1 MNEIVVQSN
10 ERQVLVHRSYYAES
24 GEQVVELV
32 GSSSAANSESKGVY
46 YPGEELT
53 VTVSD
58 DKSGSLNTEYLFET
72 SRSGGRFLGEERG
85 CRHTRTNVN
94 SQVLTMPP
102 FKTDVRVWVGWA
114 AEHGVVK
121 VSHSLELQPATDLS
135 RSHKPAAA
143 WADKPG
149 HDSQEGEAVGEGE
162 EEGDGSAPQESGEGD
177 GEDRDEEEYK
187 FPEDLIEYL
196 LFSQLGP

>member
-1 MNEIVVQSN
+1 MTAKFWLQCVLLIFCLFATEVNGFAAWMVNEFCDRLVQPGSVIMNEIVVQSN

-24 GEQVVELV
+24 GEKVVELV

-102 FKTDVRVWVGWA
+102 FKTDVRVWVG
-114 AEHGVVK
+114 ECQI
-121 VSHSLELQPATDLS
+121 LNC
-135 RSHKPAAA
+135 
-143 WADKPG
+143 
-149 HDSQEGEAVGEGE
+149 
-162 EEGDGSAPQESGEGD
+162 
-177 GEDRDEEEYK
+177 
-187 FPEDLIEYL
+187 
-196 LFSQLGP
+196 

>member
-1 MNEIVVQSN
+1 MWYS
-10 ERQVLVHRSYYAES
+10 
-24 GEQVVELV
+24 
-32 GSSSAANSESKGVY
+32 
-46 YPGEELT
+46 LT
-53 VTVSD
+53 
-58 DKSGSLNTEYLFET
+58 
-72 SRSGGRFLGEERG
+72 
-85 CRHTRTNVN
+85 
-94 SQVLTMPP
+94 
-102 FKTDVRVWVGWA
+102 GWA

-196 LFSQLGP
+196 LFSQLGPALVVLTVLLLYVVVRKITTALSRRGVAKDQ